1 MGKILVI
8 GAGGQLGTELTK
20 ALAEKYGNNA
30 VIATDFQDAVKT
42 KFSYCGFETLNV
54 MDKAALALIVE
65 THSVTQIYHLAAI
78 LSAAGEKNPLQ
89 AWDLNMVG
97 LLNVLEVAKT
107 HTIDKVFWPS
117 SIAVFGPNT
126 IHEQTPQQTF
136 KDPNTVYGISKLA
149 GEHWC
154 EYYYNTYGVD
164 VRSIRYPGLI
174 GYKSLP
180 GGGTTDYAVDIYHKA
195 ALSEKFTCF
204 LDKDTYLPMMYMDDA
219 INATLQLMDAD
230 KESLSIRTSYNISG
244 MSFSPKEIYQSILA
258 FYPNFEIEYQPDFRQ
273 QIADSWP
280 NSIDDTVAR
289 KDWNWKPA
297 YDLSSMTATI
307 VNNLPEY
314 FNYNTTK

>member
-20 ALAEKYGNNA
+20 ALAEKFGNENI
-30 VIATDFQDAVKT
+30 IATDFQEAVKE
-42 KFSYCGFETLNV
+42 KFNYCGFETLNV
-54 MDKAALALIVE
+54 MDKAALASIVE

-97 LLNVLEVAKT
+97 LLNVLEIAKT
-107 HTIDKVFWPS
+107 HTIEKVFWPS

-126 IHEQTPQQTF
+126 IQEQTPQQIF

-219 INATLQLMDAD
+219 INATLQLMDAV
-230 KESLSIRTSYNISG
+230 KETLSIRTSYNISG
-244 MSFSPKEIYQSILA
+244 MSFSPKEIYKSILA

-280 NSIDDTVAR
+280 NSIDDSVAR

-297 YDLSSMTATI
+297 YDLTNMTATI
-307 VNNLPEY
+307 VKNLPEY

>member
-20 ALAEKYGNNA
+20 ALAEKYGNDNI
-30 VIATDFQDAVKT
+30 IATDFQDAVKV

-65 THSVTQIYHLAAI
+65 TQGVTQIYHLAAI
-78 LSAAGEKNPLQ
+78 LSAAGEKNPLH

-107 HTIDKVFWPS
+107 HKVDKVFWPS

-154 EYYYNTYGVD
+154 
-164 VRSIRYPGLI
+164 
-174 GYKSLP
+174 
-180 GGGTTDYAVDIYHKA
+180 
-195 ALSEKFTCF
+195 
-204 LDKDTYLPMMYMDDA
+204 
-219 INATLQLMDAD
+219 
-230 KESLSIRTSYNISG
+230 
-244 MSFSPKEIYQSILA
+244 
-258 FYPNFEIEYQPDFRQ
+258 
-273 QIADSWP
+273 
-280 NSIDDTVAR
+280 
-289 KDWNWKPA
+289 
-297 YDLSSMTATI
+297 
-307 VNNLPEY
+307 
-314 FNYNTTK
+314 